1 MRLDLNADADEALV
15 LLAQLGA
22 RTRLLAHHALVL
34 QAADAISLALNALAV
49 PHDAQW
55 LRMGAALHDAGK
67 ILHPH
72 EEHGPG
78 TAHEAA
84 GQALLLKQGVP
95 AQWASCCVSHG
106 AWQTPGLALEPCSV
120 ALADHLWRGARPA
133 DLELRVIDLA
143 AERAGCS
150 RWQLFGAM
158 DDAFEAIAAEGPAR
172 LRGGRSAQ
180 RRTLSTLEP
189 MQ

>member
-1 MRLDLNADADEALV
+1 MHLEFNADTDEALAM
-15 LLAQLGA
+15 LAQLGA
-22 RTRLLAHHALVL
+22 SATLLAHHSFVL
-34 QAADAISLALNALAV
+34 EAAKAISQAFDAMAV

-78 TAHEAA
+78 AAHEAA
-84 GQALLLKQGVP
+84 GQVLLLAHGVP
-95 AQWASCCVSHG
+95 AHWASCCVSHG
-106 AWQTPGLALEPCSV
+106 AWQTPGLALETCAV

-150 RWQLFGAM
+150 RWQMFGPL
-158 DDAFEAIAAEGPAR
+158 DEAFEAIAAEGPAR
-172 LRGGRSAQ
+172 LVAQ
-180 RRTLSTLEP
+180 RRALSHLESHP
-189 MQ
+189 